1 MSDIKDSFTGTIV
14 GAVERVSPY
23 ATGVVAT
30 VAFQSS
36 PQDLYPTRVTVWGG
50 SDVPAVGARVKVSG
64 KVSWKIEEYN
74 GKHRAQVSLNFPK
87 WELLETASEPVAVGG
102 GFDGSDTP
110 F

>member
-30 VAFQSS
+30 VAFQSN
-36 PQDLYPTRVTVWGG
+36 PKDLYPSRVTVWGG

-74 GKHRAQVSLNFPK
+74 SKHRVVLSVNFPK
-87 WELLETASEPVAVGG
+87 WELLETAPEPVAVGG
-102 GFDGSDTP
+102 GFDDADTP